1 MKETNQIFS
10 YSFLPSC
17 TLLFICCTIC
27 NKIQGG
33 NIRRMIDLGSISKN
47 IEGRRKKRKK
57 RSPSLFGRCH
67 HHHVTPCS
75 GIYIYIENVGQEGG
89 RRGMLLGGTH
99 FVLAWPPPLISTES
113 NIIYQALILLYV
125 HTRTYFQFLLSHFIP
140 LYSKFLFFF
149 FFLRRG
155 KIRKNLR
162 RDASSFLYY
171 V

>member
-33 NIRRMIDLGSISKN
+33 NIRRMIDLGSLSKN
-47 IEGRRKKRKK
+47 IEGRKKRKK

-75 GIYIYIENVGQEGG
+75 GIYIYRKCRSG
-89 RRGMLLGGTH
+89 RRPTGDAPGGNSLC
-99 FVLAWPPPLISTES
+99 VGWPPPLISTES

-125 HTRTYFQFLLSHFIP
+125 CTRTYFQFLLSHFIP
-140 LYSKFLFFF
+140 LDSKFLFF
-149 FFLRRG
+149 
-155 KIRKNLR
+155 
-162 RDASSFLYY
+162 SF
-171 V
+171 VGEK

>member
-1 MKETNQIFS
+1 M
-10 YSFLPSC
+10 L
-17 TLLFICCTIC
+17 
-27 NKIQGG
+27 
-33 NIRRMIDLGSISKN
+33 
-47 IEGRRKKRKK
+47 
-57 RSPSLFGRCH
+57 H
-67 HHHVTPCS
+67 HAQVY
-75 GIYIYIENVGQEGG
+75 IYIYIENVGQEGG

-155 KIRKNLR
+155 KIRKTSEKTRLAFYIMSDKSVAR
-162 RDASSFLYY
+162 IAEVGVDFLL
-171 V
+171 